1 MAKKATKKAS
11 PEKAVVQAAAKSP
24 ASFRFVI
31 NEKEYDMTFVRAFTY
46 AHRLLKKKNYEVAGA
61 IFEKLTAATDR
72 GPRALIML
80 AICRAGMSDYKGAH
94 DVLDRAFPGEDSV
107 MAAELQ
113 DIVVMSR
120 MGFKKDAMQDL
131 VRLVNEHKE
140 LPTLCLWLGDML
152 EAKQELA
159 KARQCW
165 QLAIKRDRPK
175 GAIAQAAKK
184 QLLKYSKQRQG

>member
-11 PEKAVVQAAAKSP
+11 PEKAVAPAIAKSP

-31 NEKEYDMTFVRAFTY
+31 NEKEYDMTFERAFTY
-46 AHRLLKKKNYEVAGA
+46 AHRLLKKRNYEVAGA

-80 AICRAGMSDYKGAH
+80 AICRAGMSDYKGSH